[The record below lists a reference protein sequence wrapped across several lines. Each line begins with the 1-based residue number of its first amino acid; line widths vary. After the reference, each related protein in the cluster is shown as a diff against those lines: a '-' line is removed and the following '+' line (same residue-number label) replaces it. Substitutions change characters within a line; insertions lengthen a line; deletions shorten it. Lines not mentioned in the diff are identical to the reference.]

1 MREKLGRQ
9 VLEEDLKPFL
19 DLKKKKL
26 LIFMSL
32 KAKQNLRHIYAQKF
46 LRP

>member
-19 DLKKKKL
+19 DLKKKKATY
-26 LIFMSL
+26 FHEL
-32 KAKQNLRHIYAQKF
+32 KS
-46 LRP
+46 